1 MKCRSAFF
9 RKADNFSCHRAV
21 PSIHCGL
28 DSAAWDKAGNRS
40 ESSSSSI
47 HLPNTNN
54 ANMAPE
60 GSERTL
66 LWFSTYFYRDWALSG
81 RGFVFGIHFPL
92 KGTGSSGRGVWKRCF
107 RGWWRRCTGSS
118 LKTKNPVMVDNE
130 ELNKRSLVTGLQQG
144 HQWHVGRHKGAQ

>member
-1 MKCRSAFF
+1 MKCRSAFI

-21 PSIHCGL
+21 PSVHCGL
-28 DSAAWDKAGNRS
+28 DSAAWDKAGHRS
-40 ESSSSSI
+40 ESSSSV
-47 HLPNTNN
+47 HLPNPNN
-54 ANMAPE
+54 VNMAPE

-81 RGFVFGIHFPL
+81 RGFVFVVHFRL

-118 LKTKNPVMVDNE
+118 LKTKNPIMVDNE
-130 ELNKRSLVTGLQQG
+130 ELNKCSLVTGLQQG
-144 HQWHVGRHKGAQ
+144 HQWHIGRHKGAQ